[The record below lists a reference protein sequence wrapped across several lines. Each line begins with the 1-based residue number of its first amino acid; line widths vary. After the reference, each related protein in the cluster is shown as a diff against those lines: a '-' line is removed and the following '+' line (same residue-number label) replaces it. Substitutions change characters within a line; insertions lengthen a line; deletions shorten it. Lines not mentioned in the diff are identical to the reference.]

1 MVEMSEALG
10 LEALRGQSA
19 DALQPVSRMV
29 RVFISSTHSG
39 KASTACFS
47 PLNSDFFTHTC
58 VQKHMHVI

>member
-39 KASTACFS
+39 KASTAFS
-47 PLNSDFFTHTC
+47 PLKSDFFTHTC
-58 VQKHMHVI
+58 VQKCMHVI